1 MKRSH
6 LGDPFEKNRSEV
18 NRVNYIKQHSYYV
31 RFLRKIEKQYYANLN
46 EKDVANKKQF
56 WKTLKPSFSEKSKS
70 NKNIALVEDDKIFT
84 QNIKGAGKLIA
95 FFWKVAKTLKTPR
108 YSEANSIT
116 EEIANPI
123 SKSLLKYD
131 KHPDAIRNLS
141 ISYQFEFSF
150 VSVDEVLKVI
160 KNANP
165 RKVKWSTASVFL

>member
-56 WKTLKPSFSEKSKS
+56 WKTLKRSFSEKSKS

-95 FFWKVAKTLKTPR
+95 FF
-108 YSEANSIT
+108 
-116 EEIANPI
+116 
-123 SKSLLKYD
+123 
-131 KHPDAIRNLS
+131 
-141 ISYQFEFSF
+141 
-150 VSVDEVLKVI
+150 
-160 KNANP
+160 
-165 RKVKWSTASVFL
+165 